1 MPVEIDIEIELIF
14 HLLRQLIEIGTYVNT
29 YQAFHKPQGDMK
41 GNILENQN
49 WVPSRQIWGLWRLG
63 LLD

>member
-14 HLLRQLIEIGTYVNT
+14 HLGTYVNT